1 MSRVIGDYLQKAL
14 ELRSQGIS
22 FVTVTLVQP
31 QGHVPQDIGAKAIVS
46 SQGLLWGTV
55 GGGRLEA
62 EAIEHAKK
70 ILTRLTDSSPTE
82 PFQPEMV
89 QPEMIQYN
97 LQKDF
102 NMVCGGMAAL
112 FYECSHSKK
121 WTIAVFG
128 AGHVVQA
135 LVPLLTTFDAHVIC
149 VDPRKE
155 WLDKL
160 PERENLEKVE
170 MAEPAS
176 YVAKLPSQT
185 FYLCITQGHWT
196 DLPVVKE
203 ILKRKDAG
211 FLGVIGSVQKASTL
225 KKTLKEEGFS
235 ESELEAIHC
244 PVGLPI
250 GSNAPSE
257 IAVSIAAQLLQKR

>member
-1 MSRVIGDYLQKAL
+1 MSRVIQEYIQKSF
-14 ELRSQGIS
+14 ELKAQGVS
-22 FVTVTLVQP
+22 FVTVTLVEP
-31 QGHVPQDIGAKAIVS
+31 QGHVPQDIGAKAIIS

-62 EAIEHAKK
+62 EAIEYSKK
-70 ILTRLTDSSPTE
+70 ILSRLHESEQKE
-82 PFQPEMV
+82 PLQPEL
-89 QPEMIQYN
+89 IQYD

-102 NMVCGGMAAL
+102 SMVCGGMASL
-112 FYECSHSKK
+112 FYECCSPVKR
-121 WTIAVFG
+121 WNIAVFG
-128 AGHVVQA
+128 AGHVAQA
-135 LVPLLTTFDAHVIC
+135 LVPLISTFDAQVFC

-160 PERENLEKVE
+160 PLKENLEKIE
-170 MAEPAS
+170 RAEPAS
-176 YVAKLPSQT
+176 FVAQLPPQT

-203 ILKRKDAG
+203 ILKRKDFG

-225 KKTLKEEGFS
+225 KKTLREEGFS
-235 ESELEAIHC
+235 EDELNKIHC